1 MKTFRFVL
9 AGLLLPV
16 LAPARGQTERP
27 PTAAEI
33 KRDKL
38 VALNQLITR
47 TNAAM
52 QARDWPQTKD
62 LAGKLIVAN
71 AELAAA
77 YPGDGSFSASA
88 PEYSKLLG
96 DAHLSLGEYDD
107 AIAAYDKGIGLAQAL
122 LDGGKDSPGLKTTM
136 GQALVSK
143 GNALLKLKKSKE
155 ATACYEQAVPFMAN
169 PATAWFNICAVKYNV
184 GDMDGAVAAADKAIA
199 LDPAKAD
206 AYFIKGSALFGNATV
221 DAGGKMAVP
230 PEALAALR
238 KYLELMPQGPHA
250 DDVKQMLDAVGA
262 TVK

>member
-1 MKTFRFVL
+1 MKILRFAL

-16 LAPARGQTERP
+16 LTPAQAQTERP

-38 VALNQLITR
+38 VGLNQLITQ

-52 QARDWPQTKD
+52 QAKDWPQTKD
-62 LAGKLIVAN
+62 LVGKLIAAN

-77 YPGDGSFSASA
+77 YPGDASFPGSA
-88 PEYSKLLG
+88 PEYAKLLG
-96 DAHLSLGEYDD
+96 DAHLNLGEYDD
-107 AIAAYDKGIGLAQAL
+107 AIVAYDKSIGLAQAF
-122 LDGGKDSPGLKTTM
+122 LDGGKDSPGLKTTL

-143 GNALLKLKKSKE
+143 GNAFLNLQKSKE
-155 ATACYEQAVPFMAN
+155 ATACYEQAAPFMAN
-169 PATAWFNICAVKYNV
+169 PATAWFNICAVRYNQ

-206 AYFIKGSALFGNATV
+206 AYFIKGSVLFGNATV
-221 DAGGKMAVP
+221 DAGGKMVVP

-238 KYLELMPQGPHA
+238 KYLELAPQGPHA

-262 TVK
+262 STK